1 MAEESI
7 YVTLVYLYKNE
18 SSGRLLRL
26 QAGPTYVSVREI
38 LKQFGIVKLANEDK
52 IWIKREN
59 EDECRPDNY
68 ELYLSLEWRKF
79 DRCTIV
85 ISPTYPK
92 SSSLI
97 NNGAKSIQDNCGKTY
112 EESVKE
118 QLRIWEEKHKRREDR
133 AGRIPRT
140 IKTKNRAKTV
150 IVRKKRKKRIEAEK
164 AELIA
169 EKKENP
175 DN

>member
-1 MAEESI
+1 MTEESI

-18 SSGRLLRL
+18 SRGRLLKL

-38 LKQFGIVKLANEDK
+38 LKQFGVVNLASEDK
-52 IWIKREN
+52 VWIKRAN

-92 SSSLI
+92 SENLLFCI
-97 NNGAKSIQDNCGKTY
+97 CQIFSILMISIIQM
-112 EESVKE
+112 
-118 QLRIWEEKHKRREDR
+118 EKIRQMHNSNFSDLSEI
-133 AGRIPRT
+133 GEIT
-140 IKTKNRAKTV
+140 IVHLSNF
-150 IVRKKRKKRIEAEK
+150 
-164 AELIA
+164 
-169 EKKENP
+169 
-175 DN
+175 